1 MFDQFEV
8 LINVIKI
15 SSIMNTVENFIV
27 ENFTL

>member
-15 SSIMNTVENFIV
+15 SSVMNTAENFIV

>member
-15 SSIMNTVENFIV
+15 SSIMNTAENFIV